1 MKIIFDSI
9 EQKDKFF
16 TELCPSEGLTT
27 HRDCGSGRKGLC
39 EECWEQCGLKYEIKG
54 DQPIEEFRLNLN
66 DIIRVKFT
74 EYGKDI
80 YYHQHDNLIDKFGC
94 SMITRSYP
102 KVDEEGYTDIQL
114 WVFMQTFGPY
124 IKFGMPE
131 RIIENNTIYIP
142 KESMEMIDQPANKFT
157 YTDAVYELVKEEC
170 EGLDS
175 IYEDYIVKL
184 VGNCGLAALKRA
196 NLIESCGVLN
206 CRRLW
211 VLCERQ

>member
-1 MKIIFDSI
+1 MKIIFDSEKERDNLFI
-9 EQKDKFF
+9 DICPTSLSEDF
-16 TELCPSEGLTT
+16 TE
-27 HRDCGSGRKGLC
+27 HRDCDGVRKDLC
-39 EECWEQCGLKYEIKG
+39 DECWEQCGLKYEIKG
-54 DQPIEEFRLNLN
+54 DQTIEEFQLNLN

-80 YYHQHDNLIDKFGC
+80 YYHQHHPISRRC
-94 SMITRSYP
+94 P

-114 WVFMQTFGPY
+114 WGFMQTFGPH
-124 IKFGMPE
+124 IKLGMPE

-142 KESMEMIDQPANKFT
+142 KESMEMIDQTANKFT

-206 CRRLW
+206 CRQLY
-211 VLCERQ
+211 VLCDRR